1 MLLGGA
7 IHGGVTLLGELRDLF
22 LQPGNLLPLRVPVV
36 QCPRDRIRSLHRSR
50 DRVRVGGYEYPL
62 PRQQPGFI
70 LSLFQG
76 VRSAS
81 DREQLPQFRLCP
93 LSRLLRLSG
102 GVCCLLTGFL
112 LLRPQ
117 FVSGRLQ
124 AGQLVPDSLRSA
136 EQFRPAALL

>member
-102 GVCCLLTGFL
+102 GVCCLLTL
-112 LLRPQ
+112 
-117 FVSGRLQ
+117 
-124 AGQLVPDSLRSA
+124 SLIHI
-136 EQFRPAALL
+136 